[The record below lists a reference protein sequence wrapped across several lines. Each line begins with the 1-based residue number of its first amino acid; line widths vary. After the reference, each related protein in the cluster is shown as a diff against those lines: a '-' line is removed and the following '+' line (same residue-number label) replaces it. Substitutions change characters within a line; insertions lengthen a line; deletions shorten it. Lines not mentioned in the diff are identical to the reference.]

1 MAMDV
6 LTANDVAG
14 AYPASYYAATVKQLA
29 PFPTLRGDIVADVVV
44 VGGGFT
50 GLSTALHLA
59 ERGYDVV
66 VVDAQR
72 VGWGASGRN
81 GGQLGSGQRVE
92 QDALEKML
100 GRDNAHLLWRFAEQS
115 KDLVKSLVKKHKI
128 ECDLTPGI
136 IHADHRKRYV
146 AESRRYVDKLQA
158 EYGYDQIRFVE
169 RDELRHM
176 VDSPVYHGGSIDMG
190 AAHLHPLS
198 LALGMAD
205 AAQKAGTRIF
215 ENSRVTEIDE
225 AARKVVTAQG
235 SITAKHIVL
244 GCNGYLGDLNGQTAK
259 RVMPINN
266 FIIATEPLGSNTAP
280 AVFADK
286 LAVADSKF
294 VVNYFRMS
302 ADNRLLFGGGES
314 YGYKF
319 PADISGLVRKCM
331 LEIFPQ
337 LEGTKID
344 YAWGGTLAITINRM
358 PHFARLAKNIYSA
371 SGYSG
376 HGVGMATLAGQI
388 MAETIAGTA
397 ERFDV
402 LANVPTHRFPGGVGL
417 RTPLLILA
425 MTYYALR
432 DKL

>member
-14 AYPASYYAATVKQLA
+14 AYPASYYTATSKQLA
-29 PFPTLRGDIVADVVV
+29 PFPELKGEVVADVAV

-66 VVDAQR
+66 LLDAQR

-92 QDALEKML
+92 QDALEKMV
-100 GRDNAHLLWRFAEQS
+100 GRDNAHLLWKFAEQS
-115 KDLVKSLVKKHKI
+115 KDIVKSLVKKHKI
-128 ECDLTPGI
+128 DCDLTPGI

-146 AESRRYVDKLQA
+146 PESRHYVEKLQN
-158 EYGYDQIRFVE
+158 EYGYDQIRFLE
-169 RDELRHM
+169 QTELREL
-176 VDSPVYHGGSIDMG
+176 VDSPSYYGGSLDMG
-190 AAHLHPLS
+190 AAHLHPLA
-198 LALGMAD
+198 LAIGMAD

-215 ENSRVTEIDE
+215 ENSRVTQINEKE
-225 AARKVVTAQG
+225 GKVVTANG
-235 SITAKHIVL
+235 SVKAKQLVL

-266 FIIATEPLGSNTAP
+266 FIIATEPLGNHMAP
-280 AVFADK
+280 EVFKEK

-319 PADISGLVRKCM
+319 PTDIAGLVRRCM

-337 LEGTKID
+337 LDGAKID

-402 LANVPTHRFPGGVGL
+402 LANVPTHRFPGGASL
-417 RTPLLILA
+417 RTPLLVLA

>member
-14 AYPASYYAATVKQLA
+14 TYPASYYAATTKQLA
-29 PFPTLRGDIVADVVV
+29 PFPALKGDVSADVVV
-44 VGGGFT
+44 IGGGFT

-66 VVDAQR
+66 LLDAQR

-92 QDALEKML
+92 QDELEKMV
-100 GRDNAHLLWRFAEQS
+100 GRDNAHLLWKFAEQS
-115 KDLVKSLVKKHKI
+115 KNLVKDLVKKHQI
-128 ECDLTPGI
+128 QCDLTPGI

-146 AESRRYVDKLQA
+146 PESRHYVEKLQK
-158 EYGYDQIRFVE
+158 EYNYNQIRFVE
-169 RDELRHM
+169 QSELREL
-176 VDSPVYHGGSIDMG
+176 VDSPAYYGGSVDMG
-190 AAHLHPLS
+190 AAHLHPLA
-198 LALGMAD
+198 LAIGMAE

-215 ENSRVTEIDE
+215 ENSRVTKIDE
-225 AARKVVTAQG
+225 AKNTVFTADG
-235 SITAKHIVL
+235 TVSAKHIVL
-244 GCNGYLGDLNGQTAK
+244 GCNGYLGDLNGPTAK

-266 FIIATEPLGSNTAP
+266 FIIATEPLGSVSAP
-280 AVFADK
+280 EVFKEK

-319 PADISGLVRKCM
+319 PADIKGLVRKCM

-337 LEGTKID
+337 LDGAKID

-358 PHFARLAKNIYSA
+358 PHFARLGKNIYSA

-388 MAETIAGTA
+388 MADTIAGTA

-402 LANVPTHRFPGGVGL
+402 LANVPTHRFPGGASM
-417 RTPLLILA
+417 RTPLLVLA

>member
-1 MAMDV
+1 MDV

-14 AYPASYYAATVKQLA
+14 TYPASYYAATSRQLA
-29 PFPTLRGDIVADVVV
+29 PFPKLKGAVTADVAV

-66 VVDAQR
+66 LVDAQR

-92 QDALEKML
+92 QYTLEKMV
-100 GRDNAHLLWRFAEQS
+100 GHDNAHLLWRFAEQS
-115 KDLVKSLVKKHKI
+115 KDLVKDLIKKHKI
-128 ECDLTPGI
+128 DCDLTPGI

-146 AESRRYVDKLQA
+146 AESQHYVEKLQTQ
-158 EYGYDQIRFVE
+158 YGYDQIRFIE
-169 RDELRHM
+169 RDELRHL
-176 VDSPVYHGGSIDMG
+176 VDSPAYFGGSIDMG
-190 AAHLHPLS
+190 AAHLHPLR
-198 LALGMAD
+198 LALGLAQT
-205 AAQKAGTRIF
+205 AQKAGTRIF
-215 ENSRVTEIDE
+215 ENSRVTYIDE
-225 AARKVVTAQG
+225 AAGKIVTEEG
-235 SITAKHIVL
+235 SVSAKHIVL
-244 GCNGYLGDLNGQTAK
+244 GCNGYLGNLNGKTAK

-266 FIIATEPLGSNTAP
+266 FIIATEPLGSDMAP
-280 AVFADK
+280 EVFSKK

-302 ADNRLLFGGGES
+302 ANNRLLFGGGES

-319 PADISGLVRKCM
+319 PTDISGLVSKCM
-331 LEIFPQ
+331 LEVFPQ
-337 LEGTKID
+337 LAGAKID

-358 PHFARLAKNIYSA
+358 PHFSRLGKNIYSA

-388 MAETIAGTA
+388 LAETIAGTA

-402 LANVPTHRFPGGVGL
+402 LAKVPTHKFPGGVGL

-432 DKL
+432 DRL